1 MNDSRFNALATFL
14 FELGWCGYLYEE
26 DHDLNDEG
34 EAMRLAG
41 DLQPTGDFD
50 LLSPGDG

>member
-26 DHDLNDEG
+26 DHDLSEEG
-34 EAMRLAG
+34 EEMRQAG
-41 DLQPTGDFD
+41 DLQPTGTFDF
-50 LLSPGDG
+50 LSPGDG